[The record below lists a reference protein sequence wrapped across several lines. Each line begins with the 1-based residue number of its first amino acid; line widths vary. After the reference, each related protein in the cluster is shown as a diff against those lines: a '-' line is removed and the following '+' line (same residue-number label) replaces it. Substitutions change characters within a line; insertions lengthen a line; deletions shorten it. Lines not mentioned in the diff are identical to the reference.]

1 MREHSNASVSWGKVV
16 LAILPGVF
24 ALGTEIGLWRRLF
37 HISIEPAGRFD
48 LPALLFLCV
57 LLCLIGFLHERRFPT
72 WSFPAL
78 GIVLAHMSMRATT
91 SLLLLILLWIGIVA
105 VTIGEWRWHQVPVV
119 QWEAWLLGLI
129 LVGSLL
135 YPLTVPYYPG
145 PPTPYQR
152 VLSTLRTLVAVLA
165 ILSVLPAIIG
175 LLLARR
181 ASVLAGL
188 VFVGSAF
195 VMWEGMGDPEY
206 ALLMWTDNKTIEMV
220 VSIHPQLFFLIVV
233 PVLVMRLRSVKAR
246 IVGFL
251 LPISIA
257 FVSAAVI
264 GSAVRP
270 HSSFVHSIVFD
281 LLLILLPLAIVVVI
295 YARASRASH
304 TLPGF
309 TEA

>member
-1 MREHSNASVSWGKVV
+1 MREHSNASLSWGKVV
-16 LAILPGVF
+16 LAVLPGVF

-37 HISIEPAGRFD
+37 HISIEPAWRFD

-57 LLCLIGFLHERRFPT
+57 LLCLIGFVHERRFPT

-78 GIVLAHMSMRATT
+78 GIVLAHMSMGATI
-91 SLLLLILLWIGIVA
+91 SLLLLILWIGIVA
-105 VTIGEWRWHQVPVV
+105 VTIGEWRWHQAPVM

-129 LVGSLL
+129 LVGCVL
-135 YPLTVPYYPG
+135 YPLTVRYNSG
-145 PPTPYQR
+145 PPTAYQR
-152 VLSTLRTLVAVLA
+152 VLSTLTTPVAVLTT
-165 ILSVLPAIIG
+165 LSVLPAIIG

-195 VMWEGMGDPEY
+195 VMWESIGDPEY

-220 VSIHPQLFFLIVV
+220 VSIHPQLFFLISVPILVV
-233 PVLVMRLRSVKAR
+233 RLRSAKAR

-251 LPISIA
+251 LPICTA
-257 FVSAAVI
+257 FISAAVI

-270 HSSFVHSIVFD
+270 YSSFVHSIVFD

-295 YARASRASH
+295 YAKASRALH
-304 TLPGF
+304 TQAGF